1 MMDSRRPPGELGT
14 ICCLGR
20 PWQRVCLFSLRLL
33 TMIIALILTSC
44 LPRANKCGRLWA
56 KASPMPSRV
65 LMYKDWV

>member
-1 MMDSRRPPGELGT
+1 MMDSRRPPGGLGM
-14 ICCLGR
+14 IRCLGR
-20 PWQRVCLFSLRLL
+20 PWKRFQFPSLRLL
-33 TMIIALILTSC
+33 TIIIAVILTSC